1 MGETYPAA
9 CCSTMLVA
17 IVVVVWS
24 AYGIL
29 DATTSDLEECPR
41 TLTCENEMLPGGGI
55 DLKYSMSPWS
65 IGGRDCNWFAQ
76 DTTRCALPALFSEA
90 SNICFDFAYWKDS
103 RDWSCINWTHYVT
116 GTDAMWSPRT
126 DGFDA
131 RCNTSPPNSNMSAFE
146 LNAMKSACCV
156 CGGGLV
162 GRDYAG
168 PASAPDKNFEQPKPV
183 TVPEQ
188 HKGKPPHH
196 LTQCCVCNVTAVQ
209 RGIAGKS
216 EAQTKEILDNKR
228 KAINPRP
235 GKLSCPITMEKYF
248 DKRRDLLDPYII
260 GASVVTALLLCLVV
274 GCCWCGR
281 EESAVM
287 RDGKSSEPLIL
298 RL

>member
-1 MGETYPAA
+1 MGETYLAT

-55 DLKYSMSPWS
+55 DLKYSTSPWS

-116 GTDAMWSPRT
+116 GSDAMWSPRT

-183 TVPEQ
+183 TV
-188 HKGKPPHH
+188 
-196 LTQCCVCNVTAVQ
+196 
-209 RGIAGKS
+209 GKS

-228 KAINPRP
+228 KSINPRP

-260 GASVVTALLLCLVV
+260 GASVVTALLLCLVAV
-274 GCCWCGR
+274 ICWYGR
-281 EESAVM
+281 ENFTM
-287 RDGKSSEPLIL
+287 PDKSGEPLIL